1 MSKDKDAKRKR
12 AEKTSVSR
20 DSGDIRK
27 TLSGER
33 RVSSLELR
41 SCQQERRSRFRDAK
55 GKPDQEKVASSDK
68 NVKRKKIR
76 EKEFR
81 EMTQSTA
88 VTTMRRS
95 YRPSLF
101 FIAPLSKFPSLS
113 HPVCPGFT
121 ANITY
126 FYFFICWF
134 LIILYYIHIYIYK
147 RHLYWHVTTH
157 GSHPEVVTC
166 RASFPSTHWK
176 IKKHESWNVL
186 QIDGIY
192 CLYLFEM
199 SWPVQTY
206 LGLSG
211 LICQPSR
218 H

>member
-33 RVSSLELR
+33 RVSSLEFR
-41 SCQQERRSRFRDAK
+41 NCQQELLSRFRDAK

-68 NVKRKKIR
+68 NVKRKKFQGER
-76 EKEFR
+76 VPR
-81 EMTQSTA
+81 DDA
-88 VTTMRRS
+88 VDSRDNQAVRRRS

-121 ANITY
+121 AYITY

-134 LIILYYIHIYIYK
+134 
-147 RHLYWHVTTH
+147 
-157 GSHPEVVTC
+157 
-166 RASFPSTHWK
+166 
-176 IKKHESWNVL
+176 
-186 QIDGIY
+186 
-192 CLYLFEM
+192 
-199 SWPVQTY
+199 
-206 LGLSG
+206 
-211 LICQPSR
+211 
-218 H
+218 